1 MIFSQLM
8 VACILFLFRCK
19 GIYLFIYENIIQ
31 KSFVTNVKKVT
42 RITISYKNAIKIK
55 HLSTKKFNILTKF
68 NPKMAGEGVFN
79 LTPTPLPSPV
89 VFRKACL
96 LKRGRNLVFL
106 WLLILSWDTSFLNFI
121 EFPQVV
127 QNIWRNL
134 RSILAHFHQF
144 SSIFWILTLPTYKET
159 NDVSL

>member
-68 NPKMAGEGVFN
+68 NPKMAGGGVFN

-96 LKRGRNLVFL
+96 LKRGRNLGFFVTFNI
-106 WLLILSWDTSFLNFI
+106 ILRHIFP
-121 EFPQVV
+121 EFHW
-127 QNIWRNL
+127 ISSS
-134 RSILAHFHQF
+134 RSEYMKKFAVHISSF
-144 SSIFWILTLPTYKET
+144 SSIFIDFLDFDITYLQR
-159 NDVSL
+159 N